1 MKIFDL
7 KDENSKSTEL
17 FKIENF
23 STVKDVIKIL
33 NKHFGFSGK
42 SDDSLYTDDKGT
54 NYNYVY
60 VASDGSTRFV
70 KSLEEFSNEYKTLEG
85 WRVVLGKE
93 TEI

>member
-33 NKHFGFSGK
+33 NKHFNLN
-42 SDDSLYTDDKGT
+42 DNSLYTDDKGT

-70 KSLEEFSNEYKTLEG
+70 ESLEEFSNEYKTLEG